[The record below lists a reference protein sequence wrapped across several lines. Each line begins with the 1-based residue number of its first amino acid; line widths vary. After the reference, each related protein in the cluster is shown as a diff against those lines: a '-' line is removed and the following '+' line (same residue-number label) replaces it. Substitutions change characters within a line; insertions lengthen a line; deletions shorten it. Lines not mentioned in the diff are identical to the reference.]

1 MHHVLAASL
10 IYAITHTRAA
20 CHEIIPQCKEQQH
33 HQDSVDSLPWDFF
46 SSKEDSVIQGKPT
59 VPSWTIGPSQWKLWE
74 ILSTAEKIWLD
85 TEPLLWCSKED
96 TGR

>member
-20 CHEIIPQCKEQQH
+20 CHEIIPQCKKQQQQ

-46 SSKEDSVIQGKPT
+46 SSKEDSVIQG
-59 VPSWTIGPSQWKLWE
+59 
-74 ILSTAEKIWLD
+74 
-85 TEPLLWCSKED
+85 
-96 TGR
+96 